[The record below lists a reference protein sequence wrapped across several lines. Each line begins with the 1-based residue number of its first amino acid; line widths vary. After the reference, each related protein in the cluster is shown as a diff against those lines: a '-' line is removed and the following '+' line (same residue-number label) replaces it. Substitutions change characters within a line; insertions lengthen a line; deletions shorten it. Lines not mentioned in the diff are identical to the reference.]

1 MAKYKSYDYSQ
12 RVMIPISLD
21 DQLMAVTLE
30 FAIHALV
37 ETRMDTS
44 IFDSHYHND
53 EVGRS
58 AYDPKVLLKIILLG
72 YSRGLTT
79 SRKLE
84 SACKENVIFMALAC
98 GQQPDHSTIA
108 TFVSSMKE
116 EILPLFRDVLM
127 VCEESSLLGGT
138 FFALDGCKIPSN
150 ASKSMSGRFT
160 DLTRNKE
167 NLEKKIKQLL
177 KEQMDADQQDSKDD
191 EDNDKPS
198 GTFSRE
204 KQIERLQKK
213 ADRIESW
220 LNENKPKIG
229 RKGREVKSNVTDND
243 SAMMATSHGTIQ
255 GYNGQAFVDSKH
267 QVIIHGEAFGTG
279 QDHYLV
285 PPMLDG
291 AKENVRAIGL
301 GEGYFVEKTFAADT
315 NYNSPVNL
323 KKCDEENL
331 DAYIPDKDFRVRDT
345 RFDSRRRKSGRFTL
359 DDFKYNEETDSY
371 ICPNGKTLKLQVKS
385 FEVKKIFYRRYAADE
400 ENCSVCKLKARCLIK
415 GRARRRLMSVPIA
428 CAIDNLTKRMAA
440 KIDSREGRKIYP
452 QRLAVVEPVFAN
464 ITTHKRMDRFTLRS
478 KVKVDIQ
485 WMLYC
490 MVHNI
495 GKIVK
500 YCPDYG
506 VV

>member
-21 DQLMAVTLE
+21 DQLVPGTLE
-30 FAIHALV
+30 FAIHTLV

-44 IFDSHYHND
+44 IFDVRYRND

-58 AYDPKVLLKIILLG
+58 AYDPKVLLKIILFG

-84 SACKENVIFMALAC
+84 RACRENVIFMALTC

-108 TFVSSMKE
+108 AFVSSMKS

-150 ASKSMSGRFT
+150 AASSMSGRIS
-160 DLTRNKE
+160 DLERMKE
-167 NLEKKIKQLL
+167 NIEKKVKQLL
-177 KEQMDADQQDSKDD
+177 EEQVDADQKDD
-191 EDNDKPS
+191 ADNENTPGIS
-198 GTFSRE
+198 NRE
-204 KQIERLQKK
+204 KQIEKLQKK
-213 ADRIESW
+213 AKRIENW
-220 LNENKPKIG
+220 LKENGPKIG
-229 RKGREVKSNVTDND
+229 KQGREVKSNITDSD
-243 SAMMATSHGTIQ
+243 SVLMFTTQGTMQ

-279 QDHYLV
+279 QDTRLI

-291 AKENVRAIGL
+291 AKENIRAIGL
-301 GEGYFVEKTFAADT
+301 EDDHFAEKTFAADT
-315 NYNSPVNL
+315 SYHSPVNL
-323 KKCDEENL
+323 KKCHEERL
-331 DAYIPDKDFRVRDT
+331 DAYIPDRNFRVRDS
-345 RFDSRRRKSGRFTL
+345 RFKGRRQKPKRFPL
-359 DDFKYNEETDSY
+359 EEFQYQEETDTY
-371 ICPNGKTLKLQVKS
+371 ICPNAKTLKLLMKKS
-385 FEVKKIFYRRYAADE
+385 VEADGIYYRRYAADE
-400 ENCSVCKLKARCLIK
+400 KNCSVCKLKAKCLVK
-415 GRARRRLMSVPIA
+415 GKARRRILGVPVA
-428 CAIDNLTKRMAA
+428 YAIDNLTKRMAA
-440 KIDSREGRKIYP
+440 KIDSKEGRKIYP

-464 ITTHKRMDRFTLRS
+464 ITTQKRMDRFTLRS
-478 KVKVDIQ
+478 KIKVDIQ

-495 GKIVK
+495 GKILK
-500 YCPDYG
+500 YCPEYG
-506 VV
+506 IA